1 MYEEIELIRE
11 QLDLIEKESILR
23 DTEEYK
29 IKQETNRYK
38 TILFEFLKS
47 KIGHKIYWAHKN
59 WRKYETHTI
68 ADVSVDIQENSFFGE
83 EYNGKECIKIHIKNG
98 GHFIADNIGK
108 TLFFDE
114 SEAALHTCKD

>member
-1 MYEEIELIRE
+1 MYEEIEVIRE
-11 QLDLIEKESILR
+11 YLDTIEKESIQQ
-23 DTEEYK
+23 DAEEYK
-29 IKQETNRYK
+29 AKQEANRYK

-47 KIGHKIYWAHKN
+47 KIGHKIYWAHKA
-59 WRKYETHTI
+59 WEKYETHTI

-83 EYNGKECIKIHIKNG
+83 EYKGKECIKIHIKNG

-114 SEAALHTCKD
+114 GEAALHTRKE

>member
-1 MYEEIELIRE
+1 MYEEIEIIRE
-11 QLDLIEKESILR
+11 KLDEIEKASIYQ

-29 IKQETNRYK
+29 AKQEANRYK
-38 TILFEFLKS
+38 TILLDFLKS
-47 KIGHKIYWAHKN
+47 KIGQKIYWAHKN

-83 EYNGKECIKIHIKNG
+83 EYKGKECIKIHIKNG
-98 GHFIADNIGK
+98 EHFIADNIGK

-114 SEAALHTCKD
+114 SEAALHTCKE

>member
-11 QLDLIEKESILR
+11 KLDSIEKESILL
-23 DTEEYK
+23 DAEEHQA
-29 IKQETNRYK
+29 KQEANRYK
-38 TILFEFLKS
+38 TILLELLKS

-68 ADVSVDIQENSFFGE
+68 ADISVDIQENDFFGK
-83 EYNGKECIKIHIKNG
+83 EYKGKECIKIHIKNG

-114 SEAALHTCKD
+114 NEAALHTCKE

>member
-11 QLDLIEKESILR
+11 KLDSIEKESILR
-23 DTEEYK
+23 DAEEYK
-29 IKQETNRYK
+29 STKEADRYK
-38 TILFEFLKS
+38 TILLELLKS

-83 EYNGKECIKIHIKNG
+83 EYKGKECIKIHIKNG
-98 GHFIADNIGK
+98 GHFIADGIGK

-114 SEAALHTCKD
+114 SEAALHTYKD

>member
-1 MYEEIELIRE
+1 MLEEIELIRE

-23 DTEEYK
+23 DAEEYK
-29 IKQETNRYK
+29 IKQEAKRYK
-38 TILFEFLKS
+38 AILLEFLKS
-47 KIGHKIYWAHKN
+47 KIGQKIYWAHKD

-83 EYNGKECIKIHIKNG
+83 EYKGKECIKIHIKNG

>member
-1 MYEEIELIRE
+1 MLEEIELIRE
-11 QLDLIEKESILR
+11 KLDSIEKESILR
-23 DTEEYK
+23 DAEEYK
-29 IKQETNRYK
+29 NKREANRYK
-38 TILFEFLKS
+38 TILVELLKS

-59 WRKYETHTI
+59 WEKYETHTI

-83 EYNGKECIKIHIKNG
+83 EYKGKECIKIHIKNG

-114 SEAALHTCKD
+114 SEAALHTSKD

>member
-1 MYEEIELIRE
+1 MLEEIELIRE
-11 QLDLIEKESILR
+11 KLDLIEKESILR
-23 DTEEYK
+23 DVEEYK
-29 IKQETNRYK
+29 TKQEANRYK
-38 TILFEFLKS
+38 TILVELLKS

-59 WRKYETHTI
+59 WVKYETHTI
-68 ADVSVDIQENSFFGE
+68 ADISIDIQENSFFGE
-83 EYNGKECIKIHIKNG
+83 EYKGKECIKIHIKNG